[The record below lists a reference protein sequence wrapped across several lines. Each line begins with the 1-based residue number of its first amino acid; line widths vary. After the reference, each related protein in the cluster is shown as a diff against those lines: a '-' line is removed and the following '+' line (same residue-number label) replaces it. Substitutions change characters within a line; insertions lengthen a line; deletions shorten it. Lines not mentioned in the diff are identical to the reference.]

1 MRRILFI
8 LLLRSFL
15 PLAALRPAEPY
26 FGDSLLYAL
35 SMRMYEAVRLMGQQP
50 S

>member
-35 SMRMYEAVRLMGQQP
+35 SPCGCAKP
-50 S
+50 SA